1 MNKKWLFIMSIC
13 LILVVFIGITK
24 NIDQVYAEERREI
37 DISLEP
43 KEVLFHVS
51 NMKPGDW
58 ANRSIRISN
67 EGTKKLSYNIKSEA
81 SEGSTKLYEALTVTV
96 KDKQGVLYEGSLKEL
111 QSMEKRTLAVD
122 RTDELIYTI
131 HVPKELG
138 NEYQGLQ
145 TIVKFIFYAEGP
157 TGNGEGTENEMGSN
171 QMQPPA
177 SINSNS
183 NWQLPRTGTQQSSM
197 ILIGFGLVWCGLYFY
212 KKYIQMKYRKD

>member
-1 MNKKWLFIMSIC
+1 MNKKWLFIMSIY
-13 LILVVFIGITK
+13 LILVLFIGITK

-67 EGTKKLSYNIKSEA
+67 VGTQKLSYIIKSEV
-81 SEGSTKLYEALTVTV
+81 SEGSEKLYEALRITV
-96 KDKQGVLYEGSLKEL
+96 KDKKRVLYEGSLGKL

-122 RTDELIYTI
+122 KIDELLYTI

-157 TGNGEGTENEMGSN
+157 SGNGMGTENEMGSN
-171 QMQPPA
+171 QIQPPT
-177 SINSNS
+177 SVNSNNS
-183 NWQLPRTGTQQSSM
+183 WQLPRTGMQQSSL
-197 ILIGFGLVWCGLYFY
+197 ILIGLGLVWCGFYFY

>member
-1 MNKKWLFIMSIC
+1 MDIYYEYMSNFSI
-13 LILVVFIGITK
+13 IHWYYK

-67 EGTKKLSYNIKSEA
+67 DGTKKLSYSIKSEV
-81 SEGSTKLYEALTVTV
+81 SEGSTKLYEALKVTV
-96 KDKQGVLYEGSLKEL
+96 KDKQEVLYEGSLKEL
-111 QSMEKRTLAVD
+111 QSMENRTLAAD

-157 TGNGEGTENEMGSN
+157 EGNGVGTENETGSN
-171 QMQPPA
+171 QAQPPT
-177 SINSNS
+177 NS
-183 NWQLPRTGTQQSSM
+183 NWQLPRTGVQQSSM
-197 ILIGFGLVWCGLYFY
+197 VLIGIGLVGCAFYFY
-212 KKYIQMKYRKD
+212 KRYMQMKYGKN

>member
-1 MNKKWLFIMSIC
+1 MNKKWIFIMCTC
-13 LILVVFIGITK
+13 LILVLFIGITK

-67 EGTKKLSYNIKSEA
+67 DGTKKLSYSIKSEV
-81 SEGSTKLYEALTVTV
+81 SEGSTKLYEALKVTV
-96 KDKQGVLYEGSLKEL
+96 KEKQEVLYEGSLKEL
-111 QSMEKRTLAVD
+111 QSMENRTLVTD

-145 TIVKFIFYAEGP
+145 TIVKFIFYAEGSE
-157 TGNGEGTENEMGSN
+157 GNGVGTENETGSN
-171 QMQPPA
+171 QAQPPT
-177 SINSNS
+177 NS
-183 NWQLPRTGTQQSSM
+183 NWQLPRTGVQQSSM
-197 ILIGFGLVWCGLYFY
+197 VLIGIGLVGCAFYFY
-212 KKYIQMKYRKD
+212 KRYMQMKYGKN

>member
-1 MNKKWLFIMSIC
+1 MNKKWIFIMSIC
-13 LILVVFIGITK
+13 LILVLFIGITK

-67 EGTKKLSYNIKSEA
+67 DGTKKLSYSIKSEV
-81 SEGSTKLYEALTVTV
+81 SEGSTKLYEALKVTV
-96 KDKQGVLYEGSLKEL
+96 KEKQEVLYEGTLKEL
-111 QSMEKRTLAVD
+111 QSMENRTLAAD

-157 TGNGEGTENEMGSN
+157 EGNGVGTENETRSN
-171 QMQPPA
+171 QAQPPT
-177 SINSNS
+177 NS
-183 NWQLPRTGTQQSSM
+183 NWQLPRTGVQQSSM
-197 ILIGFGLVWCGLYFY
+197 VLIGIGLVGCAFYFY
-212 KKYIQMKYRKD
+212 KRYMQMKYGKN

>member
-1 MNKKWLFIMSIC
+1 MNKKWIFIMSTC
-13 LILVVFIGITK
+13 LILVLFIGITK

-67 EGTKKLSYNIKSEA
+67 DGTKKLSYSIKSEV
-81 SEGSTKLYEALTVTV
+81 SEGSTKLYEALKVTV
-96 KDKQGVLYEGSLKEL
+96 KEKQEVLYEGSLKEL
-111 QSMEKRTLAVD
+111 QSMENRTLVAD

-157 TGNGEGTENEMGSN
+157 EGNGVGTENETGSN
-171 QMQPPA
+171 QAQP
-177 SINSNS
+177 STNS
-183 NWQLPRTGTQQSSM
+183 NWQLPRTGVQQSSM
-197 ILIGFGLVWCGLYFY
+197 VLIGIGLVGCAFYFY
-212 KKYIQMKYRKD
+212 KRYMQMKYGKN

>member
-1 MNKKWLFIMSIC
+1 MNKKWIFIMSTC
-13 LILVVFIGITK
+13 LILVLFIGITK

-67 EGTKKLSYNIKSEA
+67 DGTKKLSYSIKSEV
-81 SEGSTKLYEALTVTV
+81 SEGSTKLYEALKVTV
-96 KDKQGVLYEGSLKEL
+96 KDKQEVLYEGSLKEL
-111 QSMEKRTLAVD
+111 QSMENRTLAAD

-157 TGNGEGTENEMGSN
+157 EGNGVGTENETGRN
-171 QMQPPA
+171 QAQPPT
-177 SINSNS
+177 NS
-183 NWQLPRTGTQQSSM
+183 NWQLPRTGIQQSSM
-197 ILIGFGLVWCGLYFY
+197 VLIGIGLVGCAFYFY
-212 KKYIQMKYRKD
+212 KRYMQMKYGKN